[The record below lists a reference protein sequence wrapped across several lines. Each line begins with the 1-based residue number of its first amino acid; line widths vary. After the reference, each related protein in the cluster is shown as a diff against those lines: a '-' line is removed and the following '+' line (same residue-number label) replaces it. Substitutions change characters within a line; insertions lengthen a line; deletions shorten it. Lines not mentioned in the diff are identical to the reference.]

1 MRNFFLAGAVMLA
14 VSGCTEP
21 MDELEAYITRTKQAP
36 PPAIEPLPPMRN
48 FKTHVYVPTRDPFLS
63 ADAEEVAMADEGEE
77 ADDPLRP
84 DMDRPRELLE
94 AFPLDA
100 LDMVGTMGEGE
111 AIEALVKD
119 PDGVVHRVRAG
130 NWLGQNHGQIQEISE
145 DSIALEERMQDPTGR
160 WERRATS
167 IALDDIK

>member
-1 MRNFFLAGAVMLA
+1 MKRSYLSALIVLLCA
-14 VSGCTEP
+14 GCTQP
-21 MDELEAYITRTKQAP
+21 MSELDAYITRIKDAP

-63 ADAEEVAMADEGEE
+63 VDAEEAALADQGDE